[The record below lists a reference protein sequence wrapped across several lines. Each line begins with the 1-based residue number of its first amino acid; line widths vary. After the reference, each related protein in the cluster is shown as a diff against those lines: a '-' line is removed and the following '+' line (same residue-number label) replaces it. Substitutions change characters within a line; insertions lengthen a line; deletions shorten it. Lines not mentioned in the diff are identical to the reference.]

1 MTKIGK
7 SAFKEC
13 RNLKKISLPE
23 NLEIIGEFSF
33 SRSSLIELAIQ
44 NSAKVIGKRASSGCL
59 DLAAVQLPEAYIRFQ
74 KNVLRRAVLKKYLCQ
89 RMSR

>member
-7 SAFKEC
+7 NAFKEC
-13 RNLKKISLPE
+13 KNLKKISLPE

-33 SRSSLIELAIQ
+33 SSSLIELAIQ

-74 KNVLRRAVLKKYLCQ
+74 KNVLRRAVLKKYLCL
-89 RMSR
+89 RMSI